1 MNIIVYNLNVN
12 NIIKLLMKTESI
24 IYHFCKDFKYD
35 FNRLLKISKKDK
47 IQRKYIKRLSSSLRL
62 LMK

>member
-24 IYHFCKDFKYD
+24 IYHFCKDSEND

-47 IQRKYIKRLSSSLRL
+47 I
-62 LMK
+62 